1 MSGNFFSFNI
11 FPLKRETLNTIP
23 MPETILP
30 GIYIHLPFC
39 HSKCTYCGFVT
50 GSYDAELAARY
61 VAALEQEIRTIP
73 HSPFPIPHDTLYF
86 GGGTPSILAVDDL
99 ARIVAACRETFLLTE
114 DAEITLEVNPGDTA
128 RAGEWREIGF
138 NRASLGVQSFL
149 DHELRA
155 TGRDHDAADAR
166 RAFLSLREAGFDNLS
181 LDLIAGLPKQ
191 TLADWKSNL
200 SHALALDPDHLSL
213 YLLEIKEGTKLA
225 QLVAAGR
232 LPEIDDDLAAEM
244 YEHLVAT
251 VTEAGFDAYEISN
264 FARPGRRS
272 RHNVKY
278 WTDVPY
284 AAFGVGAHGYDGEER
299 YWNVGNIH
307 EYVEKMDR
315 DGSARAGRSERTPHE
330 RWHEALMMGLRL
342 REGVSVADLET
353 RYGVDIRR
361 EYAGELER
369 LDAAGAIEFEGDA
382 LKLTPR
388 GVLVSNEVFLEFL

>member
-1 MSGNFFSFNI
+1 M
-11 FPLKRETLNTIP
+11 PKRFEQVLNE
-23 MPETILP
+23 PERVKTEYPEGICP
-30 GIYIHLPFC
+30 GIYVHLPFC

-50 GSYDAELAARY
+50 GSYDADLAARY
-61 VAALEQEIRTIP
+61 VAALEKEIRTIP
-73 HSPFPIPHDTLYF
+73 HPLSPIPHDSLYF
-86 GGGTPSILAVDDL
+86 GGGTPSILAADDL
-99 ARIVAACRETFLLTE
+99 GRIVAACRETFQLTE
-114 DAEITLEVNPGDTA
+114 DAEITLEANPGDTA
-128 RAGEWREIGF
+128 RAHDWRELGF

-155 TGRDHDAADAR
+155 TGRDHDATDAR
-166 RAFLSLREAGFDNLS
+166 RAFLELREAGFDNLS
-181 LDLIAGLPKQ
+181 LDLIAGLPNQ

-200 SHALALDPDHLSL
+200 AHALALEPDHLSL

-225 QLVAAGR
+225 QMVSAGR
-232 LPEIDDDLAAEM
+232 LPEIDEDLAAEM
-244 YEHLVAT
+244 YEHLVEA
-251 VTEAGFDAYEISN
+251 VTAAGFDAYEISN
-264 FARPGRRS
+264 FARPGQRS

-307 EYVEKMDR
+307 EYVEKMER
-315 DGSARAGRSERTPHE
+315 EGTAREGRTVRTPRE

-361 EYAGELER
+361 EYAGALDR
-369 LDAAGAIEFEGDA
+369 LDAAGAISFEGDT